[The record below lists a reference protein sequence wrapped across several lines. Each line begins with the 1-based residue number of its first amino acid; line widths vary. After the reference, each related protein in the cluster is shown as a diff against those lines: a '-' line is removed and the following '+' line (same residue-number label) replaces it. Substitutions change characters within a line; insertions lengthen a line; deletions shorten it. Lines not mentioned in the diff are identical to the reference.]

1 MSIIFFF
8 LFRTVS
14 TLHALVVSPISLY
27 IFLFDEGVN
36 EDLIWWEKHRIGVV
50 GEESDGL
57 ADLGSLQTTVSP

>member
-1 MSIIFFF
+1 MLPQITGTIVRVNMSIIFFF

-36 EDLIWWEKHRIGVV
+36 EDLIW
-50 GEESDGL
+50 
-57 ADLGSLQTTVSP
+57 